1 MRSVLQQCSRTRGA
15 QRLLCGAFYATTSNA
30 ALHDGI
36 VHPNER
42 ISHHSHDHAAL
53 KPKETHEKASE
64 PALRMLVQFR
74 SHFPNSM
81 WKTIADLVQNG
92 HTGDINHSYTSQIHC
107 VDIVVGS
114 EGRAGVELAK
124 CANFAVTSIEADIS
138 SMNRTFSYAAKRDA
152 QIELVPASVEESVI
166 ENDSADVVTIFHGL
180 HLLNIPEALKE
191 MHRILKPNKYLVVA
205 WNDRDLSSPLV
216 QDLEERLEK
225 NILNYNR
232 YQKQHDVDEW
242 SYTLEEG
249 GLFKMVGYFVKP
261 NPMTLPSTN
270 AFLDLIDSM
279 SFVRS
284 HVHGSARKRLHEDL
298 LACLY
303 GHGVGEDGGLEEK
316 KKKKKRQSKK
326 GRGGGSSFEIPIESK
341 CFILRKADHHT
352 YRMDTHNHKT
362 IFSI

>member
-1 MRSVLQQCSRTRGA
+1 M
-15 QRLLCGAFYATTSNA
+15 Y
-30 ALHDGI
+30 
-36 VHPNER
+36 PNER
-42 ISHHSHDHAAL
+42 ISHHHDGDKKHHAAL
-53 KPKETHEKASE
+53 EAKSTHEKGAETNLS
-64 PALRMLVQFR
+64 MLVHFR
-74 SHFPNSM
+74 SQFPHSM
-81 WKTIADLVQNG
+81 WKTIAGLVQNN
-92 HTGDINHSYTSQIHC
+92 HNGDMSNSYKSQTHC

-124 CANFAVTSIEADIS
+124 HANFRVTSIEADVS

-166 ENDSADVVTIFHGL
+166 DSDSADVVTIFHGL

-232 YQKQHDVDEW
+232 YQKQHAVDEW
-242 SYTLEEG
+242 SYILEEG

-303 GHGVGEDGGLEEK
+303 RHGIGEDGGLEEK
-316 KKKKKRQSKK
+316 KKKKKKRKEA
-326 GRGGGSSFEIPIESK
+326 SFEVPIESK
-341 CFILRKADHHT
+341 CFILRKNDHGTGQQDTADHH
-352 YRMDTHNHKT
+352 HHKT
-362 IFSI
+362 IFSV